1 MGQKNHEVVP
11 LPLIASIAS
20 LRNGGCHKILK
31 ELVRHKLV
39 CFEHAK
45 TQGYRLNFLG
55 YDYLALKALTSRGKI
70 ISLGNQIGVGKES
83 GEGQN
88 PQLKLQLNTKFLF
101 I

>member
-39 CFEHAK
+39 CYEHAK
-45 TQGYRLNFLG
+45 SKAKKLISKF
-55 YDYLALKALTSRGKI
+55 LKA
-70 ISLGNQIGVGKES
+70 QIK
-83 GEGQN
+83 
-88 PQLKLQLNTKFLF
+88 K
-101 I
+101 

>member
-39 CFEHAK
+39 CFEHSKCKSENKNNLAK
-45 TQGYRLNFLG
+45 KNYNAT
-55 YDYLALKALTSRGKI
+55 I
-70 ISLGNQIGVGKES
+70 
-83 GEGQN
+83 
-88 PQLKLQLNTKFLF
+88 
-101 I
+101 

>member
-39 CFEHAK
+39 CFEHSKSMPHKVKYA
-45 TQGYRLNFLG
+45 
-55 YDYLALKALTSRGKI
+55 AC
-70 ISLGNQIGVGKES
+70 
-83 GEGQN
+83 
-88 PQLKLQLNTKFLF
+88 KL
-101 I
+101 